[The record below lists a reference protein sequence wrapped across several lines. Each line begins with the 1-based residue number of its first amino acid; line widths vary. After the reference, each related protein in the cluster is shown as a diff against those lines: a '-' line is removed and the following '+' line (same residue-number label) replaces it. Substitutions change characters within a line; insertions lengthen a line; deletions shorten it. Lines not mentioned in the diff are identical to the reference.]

1 MFRVHSQEV
10 AKLRKEVQIS
20 KAALEAS
27 QAAAK
32 KADADLSAA
41 KAAADA
47 AAAGKTAA
55 DKVWCSSCSPYRS
68 RIRCTWCAFDTGSH
82 VLGSRV
88 SGRTGVGSE
97 FDL

>member
-1 MFRVHSQEV
+1 MNMIVDLPRVLSPMGVTRRLKCGTLSVCVHLQEV

-32 KADADLSAA
+32 KADADLSSA
-41 KAAADA
+41 KAVAAT

-55 DKVWCSSCSPYRS
+55 EKVCCS
-68 RIRCTWCAFDTGSH
+68 A
-82 VLGSRV
+82 
-88 SGRTGVGSE
+88 
-97 FDL
+97 

>member
-1 MFRVHSQEV
+1 MGPQCIEEFCCSPRGVVVSCGNDGGRVPRVVNDMLWLGARQET

-55 DKVWCSSCSPYRS
+55 DKV
-68 RIRCTWCAFDTGSH
+68 
-82 VLGSRV
+82 V
-88 SGRTGVGSE
+88 
-97 FDL
+97 

>member
-1 MFRVHSQEV
+1 MVHDMLWLGARQET

-32 KADADLSAA
+32 KADADLSSA
-41 KAAADA
+41 KAVAAT

-55 DKVWCSSCSPYRS
+55 EKVCCSAWSATPTLCVR
-68 RIRCTWCAFDTGSH
+68 
-82 VLGSRV
+82 VLV
-88 SGRTGVGSE
+88 PCH
-97 FDL
+97 

>member
-1 MFRVHSQEV
+1 MSPQTHMSTRAHMPIFISPPPHQEV
-10 AKLRKEVQIS
+10 AKLRKEVLIS

-41 KAAADA
+41 KAAADD

-55 DKVWCSSCSPYRS
+55 DKVRCSSCSPYRS
-68 RIRCTWCAFDTGSH
+68 RVRWSLVCA
-82 VLGSRV
+82 
-88 SGRTGVGSE
+88 
-97 FDL
+97 

>member
-1 MFRVHSQEV
+1 VYLNMIVYLPRVLKSMGVTCRLKCGTLFACVCACLQEV

-32 KADADLSAA
+32 KADADLSSA
-41 KAAADA
+41 KAVAAT

-55 DKVWCSSCSPYRS
+55 EKVCCSAWSATP
-68 RIRCTWCAFDTGSH
+68 T
-82 VLGSRV
+82 L
-88 SGRTGVGSE
+88 
-97 FDL
+97 L